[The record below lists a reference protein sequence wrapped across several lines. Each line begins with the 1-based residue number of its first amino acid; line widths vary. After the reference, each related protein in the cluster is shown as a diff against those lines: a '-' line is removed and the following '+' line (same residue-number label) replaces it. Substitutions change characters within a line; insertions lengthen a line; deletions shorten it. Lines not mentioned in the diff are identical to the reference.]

1 MDQLMMKEQKNETF
15 DFLRKNHILFTY
27 FTKLVEQ
34 YSKVRRHG
42 GQNLNTEI
50 KLCNWCSNLTLK
62 PIFMTDSP
70 PTARS
75 DGEADWRH

>member
-34 YSKVRRHG
+34 YSKGKTPWWAKFEH
-42 GQNLNTEI
+42 
-50 KLCNWCSNLTLK
+50 
-62 PIFMTDSP
+62 
-70 PTARS
+70 
-75 DGEADWRH
+75 